1 MAKKTENA
9 PGAGK
14 SGVPSIKEENRLPIQ
29 QILYKKTGNAVNM
42 KQSEDM
48 FSPNPLKTPDVIA
61 NMWRVRGEAKRDGMA
76 ILDQIRKEREQSGL
90 TAARK
95 QRDAAAKALDAHKNN
110 RDKYR
115 TADALANGSDGQAE
129 YDAEKARLEKIL
141 HQAAADYDTA
151 EIGMMNDDERA
162 DLDTIAKEKG
172 KGFWKYMSTWTDA
185 DALNALAKPEETEV
199 FQQAQARKRLNE
211 KYDDSR
217 INQLAETRSREL
229 NRQEADDFIQ
239 QTREQTDE
247 HPILSNTGAV
257 LANISAGIAG
267 TGDAA
272 YSAIKQK
279 LDPNGKYYAPD
290 VNLPGYR
297 ASQYVDAV
305 RGRTS
310 ENILGEEPDF
320 WAKAAN
326 TVYGLGTN
334 AVDVG
339 IRAAMSGGAGFVG
352 AGLAATDTFQRS
364 YRDAIQRDGN
374 ADKAAVYAM
383 TKAGIEYATNK
394 ISLDKLFSTKDP
406 ETIKQLLKNAF
417 GQGVEEATQNE
428 VEFLTGLLTDAVIMG
443 QNSEYNQTLGDMIA
457 AEPNKDPKEIKK
469 DLLNNYVMQALE
481 TAASSGFAGF
491 TMSVGNQ
498 LPGYA
503 RNRIAG
509 NLAKAQ
515 PAQTPE
521 QAPQGDTLEQE
532 AAAARAAQAAEQIG
546 QDLKAQQDAQEA
558 QQPAKPQLTDE
569 EVQAR
574 VEAAM
579 ARTAEDAKQK
589 RLQQQVYED
598 LKAAQ
603 KEQKD
608 LLRDIEKAEKKL
620 KQTGKGSPARIE
632 QMKAQ
637 LEQVN
642 DLVRQIESQKNL
654 FDGNYERTV
663 AQAVSEQEQIFQQ
676 AKQRAADA
684 LNAYERGEITENQRD
699 AEVNA
704 YNNAGAEL
712 LRLKNMSQEEY
723 RAELAEVGLIG
734 DRANPE
740 LETGRVQPAEPQQD
754 AAEMQQNPENAAQVQ
769 RPQSEPEVRRQPV
782 QEAQAQRPQAETPTK
797 SYDEQRK
804 NYTNAV
810 NRMNDAMAAYEKG
823 EISKKQLD
831 AVIRAC
837 KKESKELERIRSQ
850 PETAPNTEQKNVYM
864 DSVKRLKDALD
875 AYDRGEITNEQ
886 RDAALDAYTKESAE
900 LDRMR
905 QGNVQESRP
914 EPEMQS
920 PPQAEPAVQMPK
932 AEGQPLAQDVEGQTR
947 RAQPGSYEAGMEDVE
962 TKPPRPKRHKKAE
975 PIPEMEEGNSVG
987 PAEAGFTGKNAYNE
1001 VIGDSNVQR
1010 DRRDDA
1016 RPMDIPA
1023 KDINGRKVSETAGN
1037 VYGSRF
1043 TPDEFA
1049 DLMQEPAARGD
1060 LSYVPISNDKSV
1072 SMATKSIERSGS
1084 WERAHTQWSKEVS
1097 QGKAGAE
1104 LTARGCLLLNKAARD
1119 GDREAYMDIL
1129 VDLRQLGTN
1138 TAQGLQAFR
1147 IVRNFT
1153 PEDNLDFATAVVKR
1167 FSAKVGKD
1175 ITIDQ
1180 TLITAYKMAGSDAER
1195 AKIMG
1200 DIQQN
1205 IADQT
1210 PATLMEKFNAVRYI
1224 NMLGNL
1230 KTNARNVAGNVGNAA
1245 AYRMKDS
1252 VGAIIEGIANKVTG
1266 GRVGR
1271 TKSMYVNP
1279 EQYKAAGKF
1288 FDDNADAIASGG
1300 KFNVTGSSENDFMQG
1315 VMDRRR
1321 IFKSDTLEGVRK
1333 GTDWMLNNRYFGDE
1347 AFGRLAFSRSLAGFL
1362 KANGVTE
1369 TDFSKVDKKLLDQGI
1384 AYAVKQAQEA
1394 TFHDNN
1400 TVTRALGKMKR
1411 STGIVGEGVT
1421 PFVKTPA
1428 NVLIRAEE
1436 FSPLGLINSTY
1447 ASLKKA
1453 AGGTDLAGK
1462 DNALGKWA
1470 ASGADISGTD
1480 IIDSWAKSIT
1490 GTGIAFLGGVL
1501 GNAGLLIGG
1510 ADEDE
1515 KKAEFDKMNGVQ
1527 PYALRIGNGKTLT
1540 IDFLSPVCMPLF
1552 MGKEIFRLL
1561 SDADQNFTMQDWEK
1575 VMTSIADPMIRMS
1588 MLQGLNDTLS
1598 DIRYA
1603 DNNLFQ
1609 FLLNACVSYLTQ
1621 GLSNTFLGQLER
1633 SFEKNRMTTY
1643 IDKDS
1648 NTPVWLQKRL
1658 GSLSQRIPGWDY
1670 QQREYRDAFGNTQ
1683 ESGGLLYNTLS
1694 PGYISQERDDAVT
1707 RELNTLRELTGED
1720 VYPKMP
1726 EKTITY
1732 TDRNGN
1738 VVKDHNLSMEELDT
1752 IQRVQGKTAEKIVS
1766 QLVQDSTYK
1775 SLPPQKR
1782 AKAMQLAKE
1791 YASEKGRQAA
1801 LPAYYNKETEWM
1813 TRATQNPSK
1822 VIAEKVAAD
1831 ALSDAVSETM
1841 NRYAKGWDTKVAD
1854 KELEDA
1860 YQTIGKLKGPAYDNA
1875 LDGMSQA
1882 GRDYVEARKANISPK
1897 VYMDTMRDLA
1907 DLKPEEEGKT
1917 NPNQKQKLDT
1927 VAQSHGMTEN
1937 QRAIVAKQVLSEA
1950 KSRDLDE
1957 AMERGYSVE
1966 DFSKLYRLHDDYT
1979 HGYGKK
1985 NRTIAKIIEE
1995 FDLVRKLGSKKAA
2008 YAEASALYDIFK

>member
-14 SGVPSIKEENRLPIQ
+14 SGAPSIKEGNRLPIQ

-42 KQSEDM
+42 NQSEDM

-76 ILDQIRKEREQSGL
+76 VLDQIRKEREQSGL

-95 QRDAAAKALDAHKNN
+95 QRDTAAKALDDHKKN

-115 TADALANGSDGQAE
+115 NLDDLANGDDGSKAFNAEKDRLQKILYGKAAEYDEAELANLSDSDRADIDTLAKQKGKSFWEKMSVWSDADALA
-129 YDAEKARLEKIL
+129 
-141 HQAAADYDTA
+141 
-151 EIGMMNDDERA
+151 
-162 DLDTIAKEKG
+162 
-172 KGFWKYMSTWTDA
+172 
-185 DALNALAKPEETEV
+185 ALNNPEGSEV
-199 FQQAQARKRLNE
+199 FQQAEARKRLNGRLS
-211 KYDDSR
+211 DDR
-217 INQLAETRSREL
+217 IDQLAEYRSRQINE
-229 NRQEADDFIQ
+229 QEAKDFSEETKKQ
-239 QTREQTDE
+239 ADE
-247 HPILSNTGAV
+247 HPFWSNVGAIV
-257 LANISAGIAG
+257 AGPAAGVMG
-267 TGDAA
+267 TGDAV

-279 LDPNGKYYAPD
+279 LDPNAKYYGADP
-290 VNLPGYR
+290 NLPGFR
-297 ASQYVDAV
+297 ANQYIEDT
-305 RGRTS
+305 RGETS
-310 ENILGEEPDF
+310 ENILGEQPNAWNKAANLVYKTGTQFADMGVRMVASGGYAPVAAGLKAMDSYQRSYQDALRRSGDSDKATMYALTNAAVDYVTDKIQLDQLYSAKSPETVSQMVKNVLIQGGLNVGDGEIGFATSVITDAIVMGQDSQYQQTVGDLIASGMNEKDAKKQVLQNYANQALEVGIASFSSGAAMSVAHQLPAF
-320 WAKAAN
+320 LQSRAAKAA
-326 TVYGLGTN
+326 
-334 AVDVG
+334 
-339 IRAAMSGGAGFVG
+339 
-352 AGLAATDTFQRS
+352 
-364 YRDAIQRDGN
+364 
-374 ADKAAVYAM
+374 
-383 TKAGIEYATNK
+383 
-394 ISLDKLFSTKDP
+394 
-406 ETIKQLLKNAF
+406 
-417 GQGVEEATQNE
+417 
-428 VEFLTGLLTDAVIMG
+428 
-443 QNSEYNQTLGDMIA
+443 
-457 AEPNKDPKEIKK
+457 
-469 DLLNNYVMQALE
+469 QA
-481 TAASSGFAGF
+481 
-491 TMSVGNQ
+491 
-498 LPGYA
+498 
-503 RNRIAG
+503 
-509 NLAKAQ
+509 AQ
-515 PAQTPE
+515 PAQTTE
-521 QAPQGDTLEQE
+521 QTPQGDTLEQE

-579 ARTAEDAKQK
+579 TRTAEDAKQK

-654 FDGNYERTV
+654 FDGNYARTV
-663 AQAVSEQEQIFQQ
+663 TQAISEQEQIFRQ

-684 LNAYERGEITENQRD
+684 LNAYARGEITENQRD

-831 AVIRAC
+831 AVIRAY

-1428 NVLIRAEE
+1428 NILIRAEE

-1985 NRTIAKIIEE
+1985 DRTIAKIIEE

>member
-1 MAKKTENA
+1 MAKKTENVPRA
-9 PGAGK
+9 ERND
-14 SGVPSIKEENRLPIQ
+14 VPSYKEQNKRFMQ
-29 QILYKKTGNAVNM
+29 QMMREKTGSFVNM
-42 KQSEDM
+42 QQSY
-48 FSPNPLKTPDVIA
+48 NPPSIHPLEMAKAMRAADKAKTQIYQ
-61 NMWRVRGEAKRDGMA
+61 NKRNA
-76 ILDQIRKEREQSGL
+76 LGL
-90 TAARK
+90 PGYEKAR
-95 QRDAAAKALDAHKNN
+95 DDAAKALEDHKKN

-115 TADALANGSDGQAE
+115 NPDDLANGDDGSKAFNAEKDRLQKILYGEAAKYDEAELASLSDSDRADIDTLAKQKGKSFWEKMSVWSDADALA
-129 YDAEKARLEKIL
+129 
-141 HQAAADYDTA
+141 
-151 EIGMMNDDERA
+151 
-162 DLDTIAKEKG
+162 
-172 KGFWKYMSTWTDA
+172 
-185 DALNALAKPEETEV
+185 ALNNPEGNEV
-199 FQQAQARKRLNE
+199 FQQAEARNRLNE
-211 KYDDSR
+211 KLDDDR
-217 INQLAETRSREL
+217 INQLAEYRSRQINE
-229 NRQEADDFIQ
+229 QEAKDFSEE
-239 QTREQTDE
+239 TRKQTDE
-247 HPILSNTGAV
+247 HPFWSNVGAV
-257 LANISAGIAG
+257 AAAPAAGFMG
-267 TGDAA
+267 TGEAV

-279 LDPNGKYYAPD
+279 LDPNAKYYSADP
-290 VNLPGYR
+290 NLPGFW
-297 ASQYVDAV
+297 AGQYQEDV
-305 RGRTS
+305 RGKTS
-310 ENILGEEPDF
+310 ENILGEQPNA
-320 WAKAAN
+320 WNKAAN
-326 TVYGLGTN
+326 LVYKTGTQF
-334 AVDVG
+334 ADMGVRMV
-339 IRAAMSGGAGFVG
+339 ASGGYAPVA
-352 AGLAATDTFQRS
+352 AGLKATETYQRS
-364 YRDAIQRDGN
+364 YRDALQRSGDS
-374 ADKAAVYAM
+374 DKATMYALTDAAVDYV
-383 TKAGIEYATNK
+383 TDK
-394 ISLDKLFSTKDP
+394 IQLDQLFGAKNP
-406 ETIKQLLKNAF
+406 ETVGQLVKNVLV
-417 GQGVEEATQNE
+417 QG
-428 VEFLTGLLTDAVIMG
+428 GLNVGEGEIGLAASIVTDAVIMG
-443 QNSEYNQTLGDMIA
+443 QDSSYQQTVGDLIA
-457 AEPNKDPKEIKK
+457 GGMSKK
-469 DLLNNYVMQALE
+469 DAEKQVMRNYANQALE
-481 TAASSGFAGF
+481 VGISSFASGAAMYTAY
-491 TMSVGNQ
+491 Q
-498 LPGYA
+498 LPA
-503 RNRIAG
+503 FLRSRSAQ
-509 NLAKAQ
+509 AAQAAQ
-515 PAQTPE
+515 PVS
-521 QAPQGDTLEQE
+521 PQQPVQE
-532 AAAARAAQAAEQIG
+532 EPKDPVAQAAEQIG
-546 QDLKAQQDAQEA
+546 QDLKGKQEPQEA

-579 ARTAEDAKQK
+579 TRTAEEAKQK
-589 RLQQQVYED
+589 QLQQQTYED
-598 LKAAQ
+598 LKAAR

-637 LEQVN
+637 LEQA
-642 DLVRQIESQKNL
+642 DSLVRQIENQLLYFESGDSGYKK
-654 FDGNYERTV
+654 TI
-663 AQAVSEQEQIFQQ
+663 SEALEEQRQIFQDAKKQ
-676 AKQRAADA
+676 ADQ
-684 LNAYERGEITENQRD
+684 AYNDFWEGKITESQLKD
-699 AEVNA
+699 AAAKYKNA
-704 YNNAGAEL
+704 QGEL
-712 LRLKNMSQEEY
+712 YRLSKMSQEEY

-754 AAEMQQNPENAAQVQ
+754 AAEMQQNLENAAKMQ
-769 RPQSEPEVRRQPV
+769 RPQAEPEVRRQPV
-782 QEAQAQRPQAETPTK
+782 QEAQAQIPQAETPTK

-831 AVIRAC
+831 AVIRAY
-837 KKESKELERIRSQ
+837 KKESKELDRIRSQ
-850 PETAPNTEQKNVYM
+850 PEAAPNTEQKNIYM

-905 QGNVQESRP
+905 QGNVQESQP

-932 AEGQPLAQDVEGQTR
+932 AEGQPLTQDVEAQTW

-962 TKPPRPKRHKKAE
+962 TKPPRPKRHKKAG

-987 PAEAGFTGKNAYNE
+987 PAEAGFTGKKTFNE
-1001 VIGDSNVQR
+1001 IIGDDNVQR
-1010 DRRDDA
+1010 DRRDDV

-1023 KDINGRKVSETAGN
+1023 KDINGRKVSEVAGD
-1037 VYGSRF
+1037 VYGSKF

-1060 LSYVPISNDKSV
+1060 LSYVPISNDQSA

-1084 WERAHTQWSKEVS
+1084 WEQARIQWSKEVS
-1097 QGKAGAE
+1097 KGKAGAE
-1104 LTARGCLLLNKAARD
+1104 MTARGCLLLNKAARD
-1119 GDREAYMDIL
+1119 GNKETYMDIL
-1129 VDLRQLGTN
+1129 IDLQQLGTN

-1147 IVRNFT
+1147 ILRNFT
-1153 PEDNLDFATAVVKR
+1153 PQDKLEFTTAATR
-1167 FSAKVGKD
+1167 RLSAKLGKD

-1195 AKIMG
+1195 TKIIG

-1205 IADQT
+1205 VANQI
-1210 PATLMEKFNAVRYI
+1210 PPTLTEKFNAVRYI

-1230 KTNARNVAGNVGNAA
+1230 KTNVRNVAGNVGNVA
-1245 AYRMKDS
+1245 AYRIKDS
-1252 VGAIIEGIANKVTG
+1252 VGATIEAIANKVTG
-1266 GRVGR
+1266 GRAGR
-1271 TKSMYVNP
+1271 TKSLYVNP

-1288 FDDNADAIASGG
+1288 FDDHADAIASGG

-1315 VMDRRR
+1315 IMDKRR
-1321 IFKSDTLEGVRK
+1321 IFKSDTLEGARK

-1369 TDFSKVDKKLLDQGI
+1369 TDFSKVDKDLMDRGI

-1400 TVTRALGKMKR
+1400 TITRALGKMKR
-1411 STGIVGEGVT
+1411 STGVVGEGVV

-1453 AGGTDLAGK
+1453 AGGTGLAGK

-1621 GLSNTFLGQLER
+1621 GLSNTLLGQLER

-1694 PGYISQERDDAVT
+1694 PGYISQERDNAVT

-1752 IQRVQGKTAEKIVS
+1752 IQRVQGKTAEKIVN

-1775 SLPPQKR
+1775 SLPPQQR

-1801 LPAYYNKETEWM
+1801 LPSYYNKETEWM
-1813 TRATQNPSK
+1813 TRATQDPSK

-1831 ALSDAVSETM
+1831 ALSDAVTETM

-1860 YQTIGKLKGPAYDNA
+1860 YRTIGKLKGPAYDNA
-1875 LDGMSQA
+1875 LSGMSQA
-1882 GRDYVEARKANISPK
+1882 GRDYVEARKANISPN
-1897 VYMDTMRDLA
+1897 VYMGTMRDLA
-1907 DLKPEEEGKT
+1907 DLAPEEEGKT

-1927 VAQSHGMTEN
+1927 VAASQGMNEE
-1937 QRAIVAKQVLSEA
+1937 QRAVVAKQVLSEA
-1950 KSRDLDE
+1950 KGRDLDE

-1985 NRTIAKIIEE
+1985 DRTIAKIVEE
-1995 FDLVRKLGSKKAA
+1995 FDLIRKLGSKKAA

>member
-76 ILDQIRKEREQSGL
+76 VLDQIRKEREQSGL

-95 QRDAAAKALDAHKNN
+95 QRDAAAKALDDHKKN

-151 EIGMMNDDERA
+151 EIGAMSSSDRA
-162 DLDTIAKEKG
+162 DLDTLAKEKA
-172 KGFWKYMSTWTDA
+172 KSFWEKASVWSDA

-199 FQQAQARKRLNE
+199 FQQAEARKRLNE
-211 KYDDSR
+211 KYDDDR
-217 INQLAETRSREL
+217 INQLAETRSREI
-229 NRQEADDFIQ
+229 NQQEADDFIQ
-239 QTREQTDE
+239 QTREQTDK
-247 HPILSNTGAV
+247 HTFLSNVGATI
-257 LANISAGIAG
+257 ANIGAGIAG

-334 AVDVG
+334 AVDAGV
-339 IRAAMSGGAGFVG
+339 RAAVSGGAGFVG
-352 AGLAATDTFQRS
+352 AGLAATNTFQRS

-374 ADKAAVYAM
+374 ADKAAVYAL

-428 VEFLTGLLTDAVIMG
+428 VEFLTGLLADAAIMG
-443 QNSEYNQTLGDMIA
+443 QNSEYSQTMGDMIA
-457 AEPNKDPKEIKK
+457 GGMSREDAQKQ
-469 DLLNNYVMQALE
+469 LFQNYAMQALE

-498 LPGYA
+498 LPGYT

-521 QAPQGDTLEQE
+521 QTPQGDALEQE

-569 EVQAR
+569 EVQ
-574 VEAAM
+574 
-579 ARTAEDAKQK
+579 Q
-589 RLQQQVYED
+589 
-598 LKAAQ
+598 
-603 KEQKD
+603 
-608 LLRDIEKAEKKL
+608 
-620 KQTGKGSPARIE
+620 
-632 QMKAQ
+632 
-637 LEQVN
+637 
-642 DLVRQIESQKNL
+642 NL
-654 FDGNYERTV
+654 
-663 AQAVSEQEQIFQQ
+663 
-676 AKQRAADA
+676 
-684 LNAYERGEITENQRD
+684 
-699 AEVNA
+699 
-704 YNNAGAEL
+704 
-712 LRLKNMSQEEY
+712 
-723 RAELAEVGLIG
+723 
-734 DRANPE
+734 
-740 LETGRVQPAEPQQD
+740 
-754 AAEMQQNPENAAQVQ
+754 ENAAKMQ
-769 RPQSEPEVRRQPV
+769 RPQTEPEVRRQPV

-831 AVIRAC
+831 DVIRAY
-837 KKESKELERIRSQ
+837 KKESKELDRIRSQ
-850 PETAPNTEQKNVYM
+850 PEAAPNTEQKNIYM

-905 QGNVQESRP
+905 QGNVQESQP

-920 PPQAEPAVQMPK
+920 PPQPELAVQMPK
-932 AEGQPLAQDVEGQTR
+932 TEGERLAQDVEGQPQ

-962 TKPPRPKRHKKAE
+962 GKPPRPKRHKKAE

-1001 VIGDSNVQR
+1001 VIGDDNVQR
-1010 DRRDDA
+1010 DRRDDV

-1023 KDINGRKVSETAGN
+1023 EDVKGRKVSETAGN
-1037 VYGSRF
+1037 AYGSKF

-1049 DLMQEPAARGD
+1049 SLMQEPAAKGD

-1129 VDLRQLGTN
+1129 IDLRQLGTN

-1147 IVRNFT
+1147 IMRNFT
-1153 PEDNLDFATAVVKR
+1153 PKDNLDFATAVVKR
-1167 FSAKVGKD
+1167 FSAKAGKD

-1210 PATLMEKFNAVRYI
+1210 PATLTEKFNAVRYI

-1245 AYRMKDS
+1245 AYRIKDS

-1266 GRVGR
+1266 GRAGR

-1279 EQYKAAGKF
+1279 EQYKAAGEF
-1288 FDDNADAIASGG
+1288 FDDNADVIASGG

-1321 IFKSDTLEGVRK
+1321 IFESDTLEGVRK

-1411 STGIVGEGVT
+1411 STGIVGEGVA

-1621 GLSNTFLGQLER
+1621 GLSNTLLGQLER

-1694 PGYISQERDDAVT
+1694 PGYISQERDNAVT

-1801 LPAYYNKETEWM
+1801 LPSYYNKETEWM

-1831 ALSDAVSETM
+1831 ALSDAVTETM

-1882 GRDYVEARKANISPK
+1882 GRDYVEARKANISQK

-1966 DFSKLYRLHDDYT
+1966 DFSRLYRLHDDYT

-1985 NRTIAKIIEE
+1985 DRTIAKIVEE
-1995 FDLVRKLGSKKAA
+1995 FDLIRKLGSKKAA